1 LYEKF
6 GILET
11 IHLPRSFI
19 MALLA
24 FVYILGFI
32 ISPYWLIPQSTIKMA
47 GLLGLIIGVGIIWIY
62 LSTNS
67 LEFHFNPR
75 DYLKGGLI
83 LLGIILLNYRALN
96 SVIPFRG
103 DEGLHIDRTLVVFT
117 KISLK
122 WILGALLLFILF
134 IYSSIK
140 KPKWTVFI
148 GIIIIAGTIWF
159 FLQKNPFPDELK
171 DPVFF
176 VRYPFINYWLFVL
189 APKLA
194 SLISS
199 PYHEFLYR
207 IIPVL
212 SMGSIAWSIQRRMS
226 IPNLPMKIALIFSI
240 ATIPVVFYYSSILY
254 IEPPAILLMTIV
266 CLEINNLTHEDGGK
280 LAQNP
285 SWYTLILIG
294 FIKETTLPFL
304 LCFLVCREIVQL
316 RKWFTTR
323 QTPAPRNNLAFFLA
337 RESGVMFSVLAPA
350 FLYLYFRTSFTNTR
364 SYTPHILNLID
375 PSVYPI
381 ISRSLVEQFGL
392 FLFFF
397 IGGCI
402 LLMIRR
408 KSPILLCH
416 IALFT
421 TGLAF
426 YIMDNKVLIGYSRFN
441 LFVLPPILAV
451 ASIFI
456 EWIFLQ
462 KRVVGIG
469 LVFSALFINLLISPV
484 YLDGVKK
491 PHWGNYLIDTS
502 EHYYPYQD
510 AIIWL
515 KNNYSNGRILYTGT
529 DYPYSFKFYW
539 NKLAW
544 HAKHESITTEN
555 KDNETIAVSKILD
568 KAEKEN
574 FDFVVYRVLRQDFI
588 QPQSTGEFNVKII
601 KNSAHILI
609 IYYKDP

>member
-1 LYEKF
+1 
-6 GILET
+6 
-11 IHLPRSFI
+11 

-24 FVYILGFI
+24 SIYLLGFI
-32 ISPYWLIPQSTIKMA
+32 ITPYWFIPQSTIKMIF
-47 GLLGLIIGVGIIWIY
+47 LLGLIIGVGILWVY
-62 LSTNS
+62 LSAS
-67 LEFHFNPR
+67 PLEFHFNIG
-75 DYLKGGLI
+75 DYFTGGLV

-117 KISLK
+117 KISTE
-122 WILGALLLFILF
+122 WVLGVLLLFILF
-134 IYSSIK
+134 IYLAIK
-140 KPKWTVFI
+140 NPKWAIFAGV
-148 GIIIIAGTIWF
+148 IIVMSAVLF
-159 FLQKNPFPDELK
+159 FLQKNPFLDEMK

-189 APKLA
+189 APKLV
-194 SLISS
+194 SLVSS
-199 PYHEFLYR
+199 PYHEFLFR

-212 SMGSIAWSIQRRMS
+212 SMGTIAWSIQRRMTIS
-226 IPNLPMKIALIFSI
+226 GIPLNIALILSI

-266 CLEINNLTHEDGGK
+266 CLEINNLTYEDGGK

-285 SWYTLILIG
+285 NWYALILIG
-294 FIKETTLPFL
+294 FVKETTIPFL
-304 LCFLVCREIVQL
+304 LCFLACREIIQL
-316 RKWFTTR
+316 RKWFTTE
-323 QTPAPRNNLAFFLA
+323 QAETPQKSLAFSLA
-337 RESGVMFSVLAPA
+337 RELGVIFSVLAPA
-350 FLYLYFRTSFTNTR
+350 FLYLYFRTSFTGTR

-381 ISRSLVEQFGL
+381 ISRSLMEQFGL

-402 LLMIRR
+402 LLTSQ
-408 KSPILLCH
+408 KKFSILLCL
-416 IALFT
+416 IGLFMAS
-421 TGLAF
+421 LAF
-426 YIMDNKVLIGYSRFN
+426 YTMDSKALIGYSRFN

-462 KRVVGIG
+462 KRVVGIA
-469 LVFSALFINLLISPV
+469 LVFSALFVNLLISPV
-484 YLDGVKK
+484 HLDGVKK
-491 PHWGNYLIDTS
+491 PYWGNYLIDTS

-515 KNNYSNGRILYTGT
+515 KDNYTKGRILYTGL

-539 NKLAW
+539 NKLDWSARR
-544 HAKHESITTEN
+544 EGMTTESN
-555 KDNETIAVSKILD
+555 DNETVAVSKILD

-574 FDFVVYRVLRQDFI
+574 FDFVVYRVLRQNFI
-588 QPQSTGEFNVKII
+588 QPQSTGEFHVKVI
-601 KNSAHILI
+601 KNSAHTLI